1 MSEPDKA
8 LQRFLLQFHVEKD
21 DVQFRGETHDV
32 DGNALF
38 ANTDNRRIVPEAER
52 KCPICQLEMDTELR
66 DGVKIDVCPAHGV
79 WLDYGE
85 LEIICE
91 RIDFTR
97 ERIVQAKIRDA
108 CEKGLAAGRRMG
120 Y

>member
-1 MSEPDKA
+1 MSNPDKA
-8 LQRFLLQFHVEKD
+8 LQRFLTQFHIEKD
-21 DVQFRGETHDV
+21 DV
-32 DGNALF
+32 DGDAPF
-38 ANTDNRRIVPEAER
+38 TNTDNRRIVPEGER
-52 KCPICQLEMDTELR
+52 KCPICQVEMNTRFR

-97 ERIVQAKIRDA
+97 ERIVQAKVREA
-108 CEKGLAAGRRMG
+108 YEKGRRAGH